1 MDLYHMTVLEDI
13 LLDFNELVSENRA
26 ENAKGSIE
34 PYNHQGTTQLTR
46 LSGTSTPWNLVGKNG
61 ARS

>member
-13 LLDFNELVSENRA
+13 LLDFNQLVTKDRA
-26 ENAKGSIE
+26 ENTKGSIE
-34 PYNHQGTTQLTR
+34 PYKHQGTTPLIR
-46 LSGTSTPWNLVGKNG
+46 LSGTFTPWNLVWKNC